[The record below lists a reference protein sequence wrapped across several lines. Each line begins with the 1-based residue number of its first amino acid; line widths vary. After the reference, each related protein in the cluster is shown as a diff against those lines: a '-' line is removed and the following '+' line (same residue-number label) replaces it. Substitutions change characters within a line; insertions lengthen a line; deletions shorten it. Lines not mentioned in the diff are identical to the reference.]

1 MIVILSITMSQYP
14 YHYYQYIIIIYHHS
28 YGLNPKLLVSTKVM
42 TKGVMARHTG
52 EMVPSQC
59 TGALGTTVPRFG
71 SETDEISG
79 VVR

>member
-1 MIVILSITMSQYP
+1 
-14 YHYYQYIIIIYHHS
+14 
-28 YGLNPKLLVSTKVM
+28 VM